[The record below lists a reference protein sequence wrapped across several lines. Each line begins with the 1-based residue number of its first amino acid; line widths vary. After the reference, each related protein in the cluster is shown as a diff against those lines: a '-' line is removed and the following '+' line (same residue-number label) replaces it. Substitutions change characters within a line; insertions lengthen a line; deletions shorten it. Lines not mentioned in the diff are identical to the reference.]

1 MTDLVQD
8 QVGLVHILTV
18 TDLVH
23 MLTVTDLVHMLTL
36 ITGVSTDSG

>member
-1 MTDLVQD
+1 MQD

-18 TDLVH
+18 THLVH

-36 ITGVSTDSG
+36 ITGVSTDSD